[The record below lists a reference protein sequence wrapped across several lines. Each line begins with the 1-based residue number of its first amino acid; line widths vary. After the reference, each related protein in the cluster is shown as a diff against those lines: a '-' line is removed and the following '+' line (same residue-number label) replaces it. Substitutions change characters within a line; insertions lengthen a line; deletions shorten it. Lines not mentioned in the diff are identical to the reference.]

1 VVAPSADTAE
11 PADRR
16 TRKRSRR
23 RDALYDAA
31 IALFA
36 EKGYDETTMDEVADR
51 VDVARTTV
59 FNYFPRKASFVDEW
73 AARRRELVLAA
84 IHDYDLEDTPLRTVL
99 VRYFTE
105 LGNISSSTRAETVA
119 LIRAAVHLT
128 NVWGDSPHAEELSR
142 IIARAGDAGEIDLQ
156 VEPHRVG
163 LLLASAYFSTLT
175 VWVSTDPPPYDLT
188 EQLIAAV
195 DLMMN
200 GLLPRGT

>member
-1 VVAPSADTAE
+1 MVAPSSDTAE
-11 PADRR
+11 SADRR
-16 TRKRSRR
+16 TRTRNKR
-23 RDALYDAA
+23 RDALYEAA
-31 IALFA
+31 IALFV
-36 EKGYDETTMDEVADR
+36 EQGYDETTMDEVADR

-73 AARRRELVLAA
+73 AARRRGLVLAA
-84 IHDYDLEDTPLRTVL
+84 IHEDEEDAPLRTVL

-128 NVWGDSPHAEELSR
+128 NVWGDSPHAQELSR
-142 IIARAGDAGEIDLQ
+142 IIARAGEDGEIDLP
-156 VEPHRVG
+156 VEPQRVG

-188 EQLIAAV
+188 QQLIAAV
-195 DLMMN
+195 DIMLN
-200 GLLPRGT
+200 GLLPRNP